1 VRRARYF
8 VCRAVRESDKGV
20 SAGSRSATI
29 SARHTFDQRGDFGSG
44 RALERGPTLLV
55 PDGVVDPR
63 VVQEELH

>member
-1 VRRARYF
+1 L
-8 VCRAVRESDKGV
+8 
-20 SAGSRSATI
+20 SAERFASLTTI